1 MFHRVSLLTLL
12 VVAFSLV
19 VFGLNRLAYATDP
32 PTVVSIT
39 RADPNPTNAA
49 SVDFTVTF
57 SEDVTG
63 VDVADFSLTTTGSI
77 SGASVIAV
85 SGSGATYTVTV
96 NTGSGDGTLRLDI
109 PDTATII
116 DLTGNAVSGL
126 PYTDGESY
134 DVDRTAPSVVAITR
148 ADPNPT
154 GAASV
159 RFTVTFS
166 EDVTG
171 VDYDDLSLT
180 TTGSISGASVTAVSG
195 SGATYTVTVSTGSGD
210 GTLRLDIPATATI
223 TNSAGNGLSGLP
235 FTSGES
241 YDVDKTAPGVVAIT
255 RTDPNPTNAASV
267 RFTVRFS
274 EAVTGVDV
282 ADFSLTTT
290 GSISGASVTAVSGSG
305 ATYTVTVSTGT
316 GSGTLRLDIPAT
328 ATITDLAGNA
338 VSGLPFT
345 GGDVYDVNKIKSIFI
360 PIIYR

>member
-77 SGASVIAV
+77 SGASV
-85 SGSGATYTVTV
+85 
-96 NTGSGDGTLRLDI
+96 
-109 PDTATII
+109 
-116 DLTGNAVSGL
+116 
-126 PYTDGESY
+126 
-134 DVDRTAPSVVAITR
+134 
-148 ADPNPT
+148 
-154 GAASV
+154 
-159 RFTVTFS
+159 
-166 EDVTG
+166 
-171 VDYDDLSLT
+171 
-180 TTGSISGASVTAVSG
+180 
-195 SGATYTVTVSTGSGD
+195 
-210 GTLRLDIPATATI
+210 
-223 TNSAGNGLSGLP
+223 
-235 FTSGES
+235 
-241 YDVDKTAPGVVAIT
+241 
-255 RTDPNPTNAASV
+255 
-267 RFTVRFS
+267 
-274 EAVTGVDV
+274 
-282 ADFSLTTT
+282 
-290 GSISGASVTAVSGSG
+290 TAVSGSG

-316 GSGTLRLDIPAT
+316 GNGTLRLDIPAT